1 MYKTSRR
8 PGTGIALLSV
18 VLASVSVVSLGTAGA
33 AHEPYCGITWGSLAK
48 GGDGSSDAALSD
60 VRTGVHECFDRV
72 IFDFVGSAAAYEVDY
87 APEIRTSGKGERL
100 PVAGGAMLRVHL
112 HTNVFDRLGRAHY
125 GRVAGDHVADVHD
138 YRTLRDVVYGGGFE
152 RRLTF
157 GVGVRARLPFRVFT
171 LPASG
176 SSGPLVIDVAH
187 RW

>member
-1 MYKTSRR
+1 MDKTFRR
-8 PGTGIALLSV
+8 PRTIALMSV
-18 VLASVSVVSLGTAGA
+18 LLASVSVAPIGA
-33 AHEPYCGITWGSLAK
+33 ADAADPPYCGITWGSLEKA
-48 GGDGSSDAALSD
+48 GDGSTDGALRD
-60 VRTGVHECFDRV
+60 VRTGAHECFDRV
-72 IFDFVGSAAAYEVDY
+72 VFDFVAAAAAYEVDY
-87 APEIRTSGKGERL
+87 TSEIRTGGRGDRL

-125 GRVAGDHVADVHD
+125 AQVAGDHVVDVPG

-176 SSGPLVIDVAH
+176 SGGRLVIDVAH